1 MRTKIYKH
9 MDAVLKIVYV
19 DKWDE
24 IVKKFNKIYQTTIKM
39 KPADTE
45 LGTSIYY
52 SVDPNDKNLKFKGR
66 DYVRISK

>member
-1 MRTKIYKH
+1 MRTQIYKH
-9 MDAVLKIVYV
+9 MAAVLKIVYV

-39 KPADTE
+39 KPADIE